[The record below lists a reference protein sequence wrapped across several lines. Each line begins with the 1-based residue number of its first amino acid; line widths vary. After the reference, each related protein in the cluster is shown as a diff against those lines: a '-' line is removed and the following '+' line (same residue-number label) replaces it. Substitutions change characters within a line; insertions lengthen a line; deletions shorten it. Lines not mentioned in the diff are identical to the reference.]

1 MSGGE
6 AHVLTLVGHG
16 GAGIGQGRLT
26 DNLAQDIDLID
37 GAIHIPDAKTIRMI
51 YHLLHEDGLYV
62 GASTA
67 LNVVAAKELAEKL
80 GKGSRVVTILCDAAY
95 RSVHAHRWSTAGY
108 GGRLLIPHPLT
119 YPCCYH
125 SSCATAGTR
134 PGCSPGTFPGLSA
147 PPAERRPTFSPPV
160 PRQNVADPSR

>member
-1 MSGGE
+1 MPCSC
-6 AHVLTLVGHG
+6 LL
-16 GAGIGQGRLT
+16 AGIGQGRLT
-26 DNLAQDIDLID
+26 DNLKQDIDLID

-95 RSVHAHRWSTAGY
+95 RYVRV
-108 GGRLLIPHPLT
+108 GGIER
-119 YPCCYH
+119 
-125 SSCATAGTR
+125 GQ
-134 PGCSPGTFPGLSA
+134 A
-147 PPAERRPTFSPPV
+147 PFELRC
-160 PRQNVADPSR
+160 

>member
-1 MSGGE
+1 
-6 AHVLTLVGHG
+6 VV
-16 GAGIGQGRLT
+16 AGIGQGRLT
-26 DNLAQDIDLID
+26 DNLKQDIDLID

-95 RSVHAHRWSTAGY
+95 RCVRLASQAYKEQLEDMTSADIHLHFLL
-108 GGRLLIPHPLT
+108 GRT
-119 YPCCYH
+119 T
-125 SSCATAGTR
+125 SCFAPAGTR
-134 PGCSPGTFPGLSA
+134 PACSRGRSHCPPLSA
-147 PPAERRPTFSPPV
+147 LLGRRGAPRFQPLSRRPLLSGTDRASPP
-160 PRQNVADPSR
+160 SL